1 MSSSRST
8 PIPSVSRPR
17 ARVKS
22 SSPSKIKTSS
32 VNKRTRRAA
41 EPWSTDEEDTEAEEE
56 IARKPRQVKL
66 KKRKSQASSIV
77 RNFAFSLLRS
87 FIYPVLPYLLLSGV
101 LYILIAYSR
110 SLLYSYLSLLPS
122 FLQPSLTKFANISL
136 PLPHLSQLSLSTL
149 TCATVG
155 INCPSNNNVVRG
167 AARRAAFKGQQA
179 LSVFDHLLALGNEDT
194 SAGLALHPVEI
205 WELSTAIRYSSGI
218 ADKDFISTE
227 LASLGDS
234 VREVKDSVI
243 DLNAQ
248 GMNAFIWI
256 VHEFTRLQDAISRA
270 ASAPK
275 RSKKQDADL
284 ERLLDSLFD
293 KISVSLGELL
303 VSLDKA
309 IPIAT
314 AASDKSRR
322 IGGVLRAEEYQAVR
336 QINDKGWVEWM
347 KEVKGAKGKQL
358 RRDMELAQGSA
369 DAILDVTEA
378 MEATRNSL
386 RSYSKNVGYFKAGV
400 VGYHLSNHELSVED
414 EVSSLESVMDE
425 MKATLE
431 GAKSRTRKG
440 NAALVR
446 EIGSG

>member
-1 MSSSRST
+1 MSSFRST
-8 PIPSVSRPR
+8 PVPAVSRPR
-17 ARVKS
+17 TRVKP
-22 SSPSKIKTSS
+22 SSPSKSKTSS
-32 VNKRTRRAA
+32 PNKRTRRAA
-41 EPWSTDEEDTEAEEE
+41 EQWSTDEEDEDEAV
-56 IARKPRQVKL
+56 RNPQQLKS
-66 KKRKSQASSIV
+66 KKRKSQTTSIV
-77 RNFAFSLLRS
+77 RNLVFSLLRS
-87 FIYPVLPYLLLSGV
+87 FVYPLIPYILLFAV
-101 LYILIAYSR
+101 LYAVVAYSR
-110 SLLYSYLSLLPS
+110 YLLYSYLSLLPS
-122 FLQPSLTKFANISL
+122 FLQPSLSKFANISL
-136 PLPHLSQLSLSTL
+136 PLPGLSQLSLSTL
-149 TCATVG
+149 TCSTLGV
-155 INCPSNNNVVRG
+155 NCPSNNNLVRG
-167 AARRAAFKGQQA
+167 AARRAAYKGQQA

-205 WELSTAIRYSSGI
+205 WELATAIRYSSGI
-218 ADKDFISTE
+218 ADKEFISTE

-309 IPIAT
+309 IPVAT

-322 IGGVLRAEEYQAVR
+322 IGGVLRAEEFQASR
-336 QINDKGWVEWM
+336 QISDKGWVEWM
-347 KEVKGAKGKQL
+347 KEVKGAKGRQL
-358 RRDMELAQGSA
+358 KRDLELTQGSA

-425 MKATLE
+425 MKATLQA
-431 GAKSRTRKG
+431 AKSRTRKG
-440 NAALVR
+440 DAALVK
-446 EIGSG
+446 EIGST